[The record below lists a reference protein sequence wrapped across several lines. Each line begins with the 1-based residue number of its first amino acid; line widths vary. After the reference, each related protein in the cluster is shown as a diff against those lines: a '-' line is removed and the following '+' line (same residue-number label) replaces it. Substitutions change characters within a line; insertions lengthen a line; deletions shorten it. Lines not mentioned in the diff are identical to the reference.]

1 MLSIHLCWV
10 SVLYP
15 LHPITFWK
23 KLPNQMSKGGG
34 RDSGK
39 GGGGGWMPPPP
50 PPPHPKETWVNC
62 KLLRVPRLVQQT
74 AYSMWMAT
82 PCEWLHPDHNWS
94 WAAATYPG
102 VTEKSPEF
110 KILHHAHG
118 YAKPF
123 LVQTAEPTFSTH
135 QITTTSWCSW
145 IADLPVM
152 RHTSYSPDASAAL
165 CKFCAEVDSIW
176 LDDSMQD
183 TKSQTDIWP
192 LQPYKHLNTSRWQVM
207 IIISTLMRCAARSG
221 FHGNTSSEHQQVT
234 GHNNYINI
242 NEVCCKKW
250 FPWQHILWTPAG
262 DRCITNWS

>member
-1 MLSIHLCWV
+1 
-10 SVLYP
+10 
-15 LHPITFWK
+15 
-23 KLPNQMSKGGG
+23 
-34 RDSGK
+34 
-39 GGGGGWMPPPP
+39 
-50 PPPHPKETWVNC
+50 
-62 KLLRVPRLVQQT
+62 
-74 AYSMWMAT
+74 MAT
-82 PCEWLHPDHNWS
+82 PCEWLLHVNGYTLTTTGHEQLQHIQVS
-94 WAAATYPG
+94 L
-102 VTEKSPEF
+102 KSHLNS
-110 KILHHAHG
+110 KYYIMH
-118 YAKPF
+118 KPF

-221 FHGNTSSEHQQVT
+221 FHGNTSSEHQQRRWQVYHWYTLT
-234 GHNNYINI
+234 GHGLQF
-242 NEVCCKKW
+242 E
-250 FPWQHILWTPAG
+250 
-262 DRCITNWS
+262 